1 MSEHST
7 PEERTELPTDKRM
20 GKLRKD
26 GSIHSSNEVCQVV
39 SLIAAF
45 CLLQSFWNSFYTNLQ
60 IVFRKSF
67 LMIGN
72 HEDITIEVMHRGFI
86 GLLTLMTPAIVAF
99 VFVIACVAGLTQMLQ
114 TKWNVKEKKI
124 DFRLDMLNPI
134 NGIKRIFSI
143 SGMINTL
150 KAIVKLALILPI
162 CFFALKAAAPHM
174 VSLVHYDIDEIFSY
188 TGQTMNT
195 LFWKVMYVLIALAI
209 FDFVYGRFRW
219 LKQNKMTKDEVK
231 DERKAIEGDETTKR
245 RIQQKGLA
253 RIMQRIMKSV
263 PKADVVVTNPTHY
276 SVALRYERGK
286 DRAPTVV
293 AKGKG
298 FLALK
303 IREIARANG
312 VPILERKP
320 LARALFKSVEVG
332 AEIPRELFKA
342 VAEVLAYVYRLKNP
356 WAAQQQNRN
365 QSR

>member
-1 MSEHST
+1 MSESST
-7 PEERTELPTDKRM
+7 PEERTELPTDKRL
-20 GKLRKD
+20 GQLRKN
-26 GSIHSSNEVCQVV
+26 GQLHSSNEVCQVL
-39 SLIAAF
+39 SLITAF
-45 CLLQSFWNSFYTNLQ
+45 LLLQSMWGVFFGNLQ
-60 IVFRKSF
+60 LIFHRSF
-67 LMIGN
+67 SMIGDHN
-72 HEDITIEVMHRGFI
+72 PLTVDAMHTGFV
-86 GLLTLMTPAIVAF
+86 GLLLLMVPLMVG
-99 VFVIACVAGLTQMLQ
+99 FVIVIAAVSTLSQMLQ
-114 TKWNVKEKKI
+114 TGWNVKEKKL
-124 DFRLDMLNPI
+124 DFRFDMLNPVS
-134 NGIKRIFSI
+134 GLKRIISI
-143 SGMINTL
+143 SGLINTL
-150 KAIVKLALILPI
+150 KAIVKLVLILPI

-174 VSLVHYDIDEIFSY
+174 INLVHYDIHEIFSF
-188 TGQTMNT
+188 TGVTMNA

-209 FDFVYGRFRW
+209 FDYTYGRHRW
-219 LKQNKMTKDEVK
+219 LKQNKMTKEEVK

-253 RIMQRIMKSV
+253 RIMQRIMQNV

-332 AEIPRELFKA
+332 SEIPRELFKA

-356 WAAQQQNRN
+356 WAAQQQNRD
-365 QSR
+365 QQR